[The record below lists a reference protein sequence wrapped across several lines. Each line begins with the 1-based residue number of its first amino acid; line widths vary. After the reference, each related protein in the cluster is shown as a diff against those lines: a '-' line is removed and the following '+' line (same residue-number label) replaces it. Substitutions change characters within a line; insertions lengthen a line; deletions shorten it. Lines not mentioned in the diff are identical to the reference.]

1 MSVPKSWEKLCR
13 TEGRGNNET
22 QVADVRAIR
31 GVRRTARQGQKEDT
45 KRKNKKHKRGTKHE
59 N

>member
-45 KRKNKKHKRGTKHE
+45 KRKKKKTQKRD
-59 N
+59 